1 MNINN
6 VQEFFD
12 YVNADIN
19 FPDRHLYIGT
29 YSVFQQLCAGC
40 RKSTYHQS
48 VQNMKNMY
56 KDYVLKNQQYIRN
69 SLQNKEDKEIKF
81 YLDNELFCEININ

>member
-12 YVNADIN
+12 YVNADHN

-29 YSVFQQLCAGC
+29 YSVFRQLCAGC
-40 RKSTYHQS
+40 RKSTYHLS

>member
-12 YVNADIN
+12 YVNADVN

-29 YSVFQQLCAGC
+29 YSVFRQICAGC

-48 VQNMKNMY
+48 VQSMKNMY

>member
-12 YVNADIN
+12 YVNADVN

-29 YSVFQQLCAGC
+29 YSVFRQLCAGC

-48 VQNMKNMY
+48 VQSVKNMY

>member
-12 YVNADIN
+12 YVNADHN

-29 YSVFQQLCAGC
+29 YSVFRQLCASC

-48 VQNMKNMY
+48 LQNMKNMY

-81 YLDNELFCEININ
+81 YLDNELFCEIRIN

>member
-12 YVNADIN
+12 YVDADVN

-29 YSVFQQLCAGC
+29 YSVFRQLCAGC
-40 RKSTYHQS
+40 RKSTYHLS

>member
-12 YVNADIN
+12 YVNADVN

-29 YSVFQQLCAGC
+29 YSVFRQICAGC

-48 VQNMKNMY
+48 VQSMKNMY

-69 SLQNKEDKEIKF
+69 SLQNKKDKEIKF

>member
-12 YVNADIN
+12 YVNADVN

-29 YSVFQQLCAGC
+29 YSVFRQLCAGC
-40 RKSTYHQS
+40 RKSTYHLS
-48 VQNMKNMY
+48 VQSMKNMY

>member
-12 YVNADIN
+12 YVNADVN

-29 YSVFQQLCAGC
+29 YSVFRQLCAGC
-40 RKSTYHQS
+40 RKSTYHLS